1 MIKKIMKYLLL
12 SVLFPVFFLG
22 LVHADSVKIG
32 FNVPLTGFAAA
43 DGKSALNGAKLAVK
57 QANQAGGIN
66 GKMIELVVYDDQA
79 SPKQAVPISNKL
91 IEKDKVVAAI
101 SGSYS
106 GATRASAGVFQSA
119 EIPYISAY
127 AVHPEIT
134 KAGNYVFRTSFM
146 GEVQGRAGAKLI
158 GATLQRKRVVL
169 ITLKND
175 FGKSLAAGFKEA
187 AGQFNLQIVNEYE
200 YSIKDRQFGPIVAKV
215 KADAPE
221 AIYATGYFF
230 TAGPLVSQLR
240 AAGITVPVIGQEGY
254 DSEQFIKI
262 AGKASEG
269 TIITTS
275 LDRDSNSSETRSFIS
290 EFEAMAGHKVDMVA
304 ASGHTAMKVLVTAM
318 KKAGTTSPSAIR
330 NAIAQT
336 SLVASTGS
344 ISFNDLGEVQKNV
357 QVQVVR
363 DGDFHYHSEIRDQV
377 LLAPPTR

>member
-12 SVLFPVFFLG
+12 SVLSPVFFLG

-106 GATRASAGVFQSA
+106 GATRAAAGVFQSA

-304 ASGHTAMKVLVTAM
+304 ASGHTAMKVLVAAM

-336 SLVASTGS
+336 NLIASTGS

>member
-1 MIKKIMKYLLL
+1 MKYLLL

-106 GATRASAGVFQSA
+106 GATRAAAGVFQSA

-169 ITLKND
+169 ITLK
-175 FGKSLAAGFKEA
+175 
-187 AGQFNLQIVNEYE
+187 
-200 YSIKDRQFGPIVAKV
+200 IK
-215 KADAPE
+215 
-221 AIYATGYFF
+221 
-230 TAGPLVSQLR
+230 
-240 AAGITVPVIGQEGY
+240 
-254 DSEQFIKI
+254 
-262 AGKASEG
+262 
-269 TIITTS
+269 
-275 LDRDSNSSETRSFIS
+275 
-290 EFEAMAGHKVDMVA
+290 
-304 ASGHTAMKVLVTAM
+304 
-318 KKAGTTSPSAIR
+318 
-330 NAIAQT
+330 
-336 SLVASTGS
+336 
-344 ISFNDLGEVQKNV
+344 
-357 QVQVVR
+357 
-363 DGDFHYHSEIRDQV
+363 
-377 LLAPPTR
+377 